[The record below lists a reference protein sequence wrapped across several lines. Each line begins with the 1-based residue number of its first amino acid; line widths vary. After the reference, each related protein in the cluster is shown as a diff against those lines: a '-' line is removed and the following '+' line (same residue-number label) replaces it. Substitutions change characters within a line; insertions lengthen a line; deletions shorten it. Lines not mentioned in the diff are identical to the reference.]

1 MPSLR
6 IPSLLIA
13 TALACA
19 ASASLSATADQT
31 RWPSA
36 SQQKPRIGVQV
47 KIQSFTADDARRI
60 RQAGFDLV
68 RFGVWTDRLDRDDY
82 RRQVD
87 NAFTAARS
95 AHLPVL
101 LTVRALA
108 PFEQAGA
115 KGAGNDRTAM
125 LAAAGARLADTV
137 VRLATQYD
145 RELVAVEVWN
155 EPDLSRYWPTGDVTH
170 TFPPFADGLC
180 RRLAEHRPATPI
192 VGFGFARPP
201 SPGSVPDRL
210 LAGMHAPVSGCLAA
224 VSYHA
229 YGMTPTQI
237 RAAAHDIDVRY
248 GVPAIITE
256 DGAASVNADGERR
269 QAQRLRTLLDAR
281 GELNTP
287 LISVYEWADT
297 ANASDAAQ
305 RSYGLVHAD
314 RSPKPA
320 LDAVRESLGATPP
333 AR

>member
-1 MPSLR
+1 MPTLWISL
-6 IPSLLIA
+6 LLIA

-19 ASASLSATADQT
+19 ASASLSATTGPT
-31 RWPSA
+31 RWPTA

-47 KIQSFTADDARRI
+47 KIQSFTVDHARRI
-60 RQAGFDLV
+60 RQTGFDLV

-87 NAFTAARS
+87 EAFAAARS

-108 PFEQAGA
+108 PFGQADG
-115 KGAGNDRTAM
+115 KSTGNDQTAM

-137 VRLATQYD
+137 VQLAAQYE
-145 RELVAVEVWN
+145 RELADVEVWN
-155 EPDLSRYWPTGDVTH
+155 EPDLSRYWPTGDVTR

-180 RRLAEHRPATPI
+180 RRLAEHRPATPV

-210 LAGMHAPVSGCLAA
+210 LAGMHASVSGCLAA

-229 YGMTPTQI
+229 YGMTPAQI
-237 RAAAHDIDVRY
+237 RAAAHDIDVRC
-248 GVPAIITE
+248 GVPAIVTE
-256 DGAASVNADGERR
+256 DGAASMNTDGESR
-269 QAQRLRTLLDAR
+269 QAQRLRALLDAR
-281 GELNTP
+281 GELDTP

-320 LDAVRESLGATPP
+320 LDAVRESLGATPS

>member
-1 MPSLR
+1 MPTLR
-6 IPSLLIA
+6 ISTLLLA

-19 ASASLSATADQT
+19 ASASLSASTGHA
-31 RWPSA
+31 RWPAA
-36 SQQKPRIGVQV
+36 SLQKPRIGVQV
-47 KIQSFTADDARRI
+47 KIQSFTADDARGI
-60 RQAGFDLV
+60 RQTGFDFV

-87 NAFTAARS
+87 DAFTAAWS

-108 PFEQAGA
+108 PFGQAEA
-115 KGAGNDRTAM
+115 KGTGNDQTAT

-137 VRLATQYD
+137 VQLAAQYD

-155 EPDLSRYWPTGDVTH
+155 EPDLSRYWPTGDVTQ

-180 RRLAEHRPATPI
+180 GRLAEHRPAAPI

-210 LAGMHAPVSGCLAA
+210 LAGMRAPVSSCVAA

-229 YGMTPTQI
+229 YGMTPAQI
-237 RAAAHDIDVRY
+237 RAAAHDIDARY

-256 DGAASVNADGERR
+256 DGAPSVNADGEPR

-281 GELNTP
+281 GELDTP

-305 RSYGLVHAD
+305 RSYGLVHVD

-320 LDAVRESLGATPP
+320 LDAVRESLGAPPP